1 MDLPVL
7 SDVTG
12 RFQSTP
18 GLWRTFLEICGLGPR
33 FSGTP
38 SEAAAADYL
47 ERHLREAGLPH
58 VRRWEFGYTGW
69 RCSRCE
75 LSHPGAPPGWA
86 FRPMP
91 LVYSAATPPGGMELE
106 TADLGRGTAEEF
118 RRAGHSVRGRAVIVD
133 SEYSFSTNALHRRRK
148 FLPAVERGAA
158 AFLLVN
164 PRPGCFPVTGSTT
177 AAGSPIPAVGLS
189 LEDGMLLRRL
199 GGRVRLD
206 VQAETAPARAAN
218 LLASVP
224 GRGGGRKVIL
234 SAHYDGHNCGE
245 SALDNATGCA
255 AALEIARL
263 LSVHR
268 GRFANDLEVHFYTAE
283 EWGLQGSRAY
293 VNALSEEEI
302 PGIALNLN
310 LDVVAGSS
318 KLTFLCNGFE
328 DLADWVRGALRD
340 EPACYR
346 VSEWVANNS
355 DHANY
360 VSRGIPAVRLLAG
373 LDEKDSDCGF
383 HLSPADT
390 SDKVRRADLTAA
402 AGAAARVLL
411 KALEHEGPMAR
422 TRSREEAERLMPH
435 YGFAPPPA
443 E

>member
-1 MDLPVL
+1 MDSVL
-7 SDVTG
+7 GGIIGQLHGGS
-12 RFQSTP
+12 
-18 GLWRTFLEICGLGPR
+18 GLWRTFLEICDLGPR

-69 RCSRCE
+69 RCARCG

-86 FRPMP
+86 FRAMP

-106 TADLGRGTAEEF
+106 VADLGRGTAEDF
-118 RRAGHSVRGRAVIVD
+118 RRAGDSVRGRAVIVD
-133 SEYSFSTNALHRRRK
+133 AEYSFSVNSLHRRRK

-158 AFLLVN
+158 AFLLAN
-164 PRPGCFPVTGSTT
+164 SRPGRFPVTGSTT
-177 AAGSPIPAVGLS
+177 PSGSPIPAIGLS
-189 LEDGMLLRRL
+189 REDGTLLRRL

-206 VQAETAPARAAN
+206 VQVETAPARAAN
-218 LLASVP
+218 LIASLP
-224 GRGGGRKVIL
+224 GRGGGRKIIL
-234 SAHYDGHNCGE
+234 CAHYDGHNCGE

-255 AALEIARL
+255 VALELARA
-263 LSVHR
+263 LSAHR
-268 GRFANDLEVHFYTAE
+268 GIFANDLEVHFYTAE

-318 KLTFLCNGFE
+318 KFTFLCNGFP
-328 DLADWVRGALRD
+328 DLADWVRGALAD
-340 EPACYR
+340 EPSHCE

-360 VSRGIPAVRLLAG
+360 VARGVPAVRILAG
-373 LDEKDSDCGF
+373 LDENGSDCGF

-390 SDKVRRADLTAA
+390 SDKVGRMDLTAG

-411 KALEHEGPMAR
+411 KALQSEKPLAR
-422 TRSREEAERLMPH
+422 TRTREEAGRLMLH
-435 YGFAPPPA
+435 YGFTPPPA
-443 E
+443 D